1 MIDRETLFEM
11 AAEPIGSP
19 KLMAEAD
26 HIAHTM
32 IKPSPELREAAQ
44 RANKRWLPEG
54 KIAASSLMSKEA
66 EAAFYANQTDL
77 EDAVEAAGGERGRL
91 A

>member
-54 KIAASSLMSKEA
+54 KITASSLMSKEA
-66 EAAFYANQTDL
+66 EAAFYETDL
-77 EDAVEAAGGERGRL
+77 EDAVEAAGGERGHL